1 MKDADI
7 FIGCSGPRSI
17 HQDEIKLMARDPLIF
32 AMANPEPEI
41 RPELV
46 FEARPDAIMGTGRS
60 DYPNQINNVMCFPFL
75 FRGALD
81 CHAKEI
87 NEAMKMAAA
96 KALAGLAREEVP
108 ESVKKIASA
117 ATADRPVKVKTCG
130 SLVASLE
137 AHVLLAGDLATL
149 KDNDKANVSAEAMLK
164 ELLADNKA
172 LIASLKSV
180 KELASDAGD
189 NATDGLL
196 DDWTDQAEQ
205 RAWFLTQTIG

>member
-108 ESVKKIASA
+108 ESVKKIYPDRNLVFGREYIIPTPFDQRLMETVSIEVAR
-117 ATADRPVKVKTCG
+117 TAMETG
-130 SLVASLE
+130 VARKPIHDLE
-137 AHVLLAGDLATL
+137 AYKL
-149 KDNDKANVSAEAMLK
+149 ELK
-164 ELLADNKA
+164 ERYNKYVGRTEPIPPA
-172 LIASLKSV
+172 KL
-180 KELASDAGD
+180 
-189 NATDGLL
+189 
-196 DDWTDQAEQ
+196 
-205 RAWFLTQTIG
+205 